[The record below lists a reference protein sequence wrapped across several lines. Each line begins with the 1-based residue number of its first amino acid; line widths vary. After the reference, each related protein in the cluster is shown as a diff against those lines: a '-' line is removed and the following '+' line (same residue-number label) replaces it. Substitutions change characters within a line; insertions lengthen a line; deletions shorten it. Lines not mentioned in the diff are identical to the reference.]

1 MHSSPSKMS
10 GRPARAQRHR
20 ASLATRA
27 FTAFAFLD
35 TLPSGPTESPGSHD
49 ASVSSNVLSSP
60 AFCQKSSSGLTSC
73 PTVPEMTPSVDI
85 DPTHD
90 VSASWKESPRL
101 PSPAGV
107 SSSLRW
113 HSCSS
118 PCAACD
124 TIHVRRLLVPLN
136 HLEHVPG
143 AGVRAHGSRDVD
155 AADPEP
161 AGPEPRANALLL
173 GARDVLVV
181 RQRVLDILEAAAWW
195 QIGAC
200 VVSVNA
206 GGTWA
211 GSPRSRRVPSSS
223 RINDG

>member
-1 MHSSPSKMS
+1 MSTMCVNTRSVAPVLTRMHSSPSKMS

-35 TLPSGPTESPGSHD
+35 TTPSGPKESPGSHD

-113 HSCSS
+113 HTCSS

-124 TIHVRRLLVPLN
+124 TIHVDVFLFHSTTWNTYRALESAPMGPGMLMLPIQSRPGLN
-136 HLEHVPG
+136 HARTPCF
-143 AGVRAHGSRDVD
+143 S
-155 AADPEP
+155 
-161 AGPEPRANALLL
+161 AL
-173 GARDVLVV
+173 
-181 RQRVLDILEAAAWW
+181 
-195 QIGAC
+195 
-200 VVSVNA
+200 
-206 GGTWA
+206 GT
-211 GSPRSRRVPSSS
+211 SS
-223 RINDG
+223 